1 MKQRVQRPTLDTASS
16 VTFAAKD
23 SELSKKQEK
32 DAPERGLRD
41 GRVQAAAGGGP
52 GMFFLAFFVCFT
64 FTQCFS
70 RMKRYCG
77 AIHLMLSL
85 CFSETWCETSE

>member
-52 GMFFLAFFVCFT
+52 GMFF
-64 FTQCFS
+64 
-70 RMKRYCG
+70 
-77 AIHLMLSL
+77 
-85 CFSETWCETSE
+85 